1 MIRSNLNVVL
11 RIIVCFNSHLR
22 HFFLKLYRFQQTNI
36 NISCTL
42 FLSVRQKKGNWKWYH
57 FYKQHSLTVFGAS
70 MYVISFF
77 NWSAQQIKSDNNCI
91 FLLSSC
97 QNQIEIDRSISQSQ
111 KWPFITRRFVL
122 EITAKCF
129 VITHLMSLVV
139 CTQLQHWSWGTAPE
153 SGDI

>member
-1 MIRSNLNVVL
+1 MWFCALLFVLIPIFVVSFSN
-11 RIIVCFNSHLR
+11 C
-22 HFFLKLYRFQQTNI
+22 
-36 NISCTL
+36 
-42 FLSVRQKKGNWKWYH
+42 
-57 FYKQHSLTVFGAS
+57 TVFSKQISISAVLYFWAFAKKRGIENDTIFIS
-70 MYVISFF
+70 STVWRYLEHQCMLYSTFVISFF
-77 NWSAQQIKSDNNCI
+77 NWSAQQINNDNNCI

-122 EITAKCF
+122 EITAKCV

>member
-1 MIRSNLNVVL
+1 MVL

-22 HFFLKLYRFQQTNI
+22 RFFLKLYRFEQTNI

-42 FLSVRQKKGNWKWYH
+42 FLSVRQKKGIENDTI
-57 FYKQHSLTVFGAS
+57 FISSTVWRYLEHQCMLYSTF
-70 MYVISFF
+70 VISFF
-77 NWSAQQIKSDNNCI
+77 NWSAQQINNDNNCI

-122 EITAKCF
+122 EITAKCV